1 MYVKLPIIMKYPVT
15 VAPKESIKP
24 AIDAFLNLLI
34 SSSKDSFK
42 ADDEFGFSLEDYRFE
57 IYDPEVGLF
66 HDTQMKRKQDI
77 IGSIEDPT
85 RKHKMSGSSINTGTF
100 AKDLSE
106 AIAIYERRL
115 KDVVVSMELMAHG
128 SVLLITVNGIIDD
141 GYDTPYTYH
150 NKIRIW

>member
-1 MYVKLPIIMKYPVT
+1 MTNPNLSLKMNVQFSNWIAMYVKLPIIMKYPVT

-85 RKHKMSGSSINTGTF
+85 RKHKMSGSSINTVTGQ
-100 AKDLSE
+100 
-106 AIAIYERRL
+106 
-115 KDVVVSMELMAHG
+115 SMNAG
-128 SVLLITVNGIIDD
+128 W
-141 GYDTPYTYH
+141 H
-150 NKIRIW
+150 NKRR